1 MKNPSDLRTS
11 FSRPN
16 RQFGFA
22 LIAFCVVAPAVAQEP
37 VKPVRTATISPI
49 RNGTFNKNGEARER
63 RQGGNPRVT
72 ADGIL
77 VFDGS
82 MDGDRQ
88 VDPQI
93 AVGNGYVFHASNSGL
108 IIYDK
113 EGNFVQGVRQS
124 EFNNGIDPKLFFDVH
139 NRVFGFNLWTYWD
152 KEKVKPVNVSI
163 SETADPRGAWNTYPV
178 PSPKE
183 VDGGG
188 IGYSRKWIGYS
199 FPGGDERTF
208 VMKMAEAK
216 AGQPATVYH
225 FAGSLGHP
233 VNTVDP
239 IDDLYF
245 VELTRR
251 DIVLTRVSA
260 SSDGS
265 PEAAEVAR
273 KAHGF
278 EHFDWPPQSPQ
289 KGTAQKTASG
299 DRNPKNLVVQNGH
312 LWFSHTVNVDG
323 RAAVQWHQFTLDG
336 TVVQSGRIAHPTN
349 SFIQTTLAVNK
360 NNDVL
365 IGFQETGP
373 DMYISPRYALHRAG
387 DKPGAIGE
395 IIKLGE
401 GQGATDGA
409 AWGDYSGTVVDGDN
423 LTDLWTIQSITDAEG
438 KGDTVI
444 ARIPLSANN

>member
-1 MKNPSDLRTS
+1 MMQIPSILSDRKTTLMIVA
-11 FSRPN
+11 
-16 RQFGFA
+16 A
-22 LIAFCVVAPAVAQEP
+22 LAVTWTALGAEA
-37 VKPVRTATISPI
+37 VKPSRSQTISPI
-49 RNGTFNKNGEARER
+49 RNETFNKNGKARER
-63 RQGGNPRVT
+63 RQGGSPRTVN
-72 ADGIL
+72 GVF

-93 AVGNGYVFHASNSGL
+93 AVGNGYVFHASNGGL

-113 EGNFVQGVRQS
+113 EGNYIQGVPQS

-163 SETADPRGAWNTYPV
+163 SETADPKGAWNTYPV

-216 AGQPATVYH
+216 AGKPATVYH

-245 VELTRR
+245 VELTRQ
-251 DIVLTRVSA
+251 DIVLTRVSDSGEGTPQA
-260 SSDGS
+260 T
-265 PEAAEVAR
+265 EVAR
-273 KAHGF
+273 KPHGF
-278 EHFDWPPQSPQ
+278 QHFGWPPQSPQ
-289 KGTAQKTASG
+289 KGTDQKTASG
-299 DRNPKNLVVQNGH
+299 DRNPKNLVIQNDH
-312 LWFSHTVNVDG
+312 LWFSHTVDLDG
-323 RAAVQWHQFTLDG
+323 RAAVQWHQFKFDG
-336 TVVQSGRIAHPTN
+336 SKVQSGLIAHQTN
-349 SFIQTTLAVNK
+349 SYIQTTLAVNK
-360 NNDVL
+360 HNDVL

-373 DMYISPRYALHRAG
+373 GMFISPRCALHRAS
-387 DKPGAIGE
+387 DEPGAIGE

-423 LTDLWTIQSITDAEG
+423 LTDFWTIQSITDLNG

-444 ARIPLSANN
+444 AKVPARPSN

>member
-1 MKNPSDLRTS
+1 MKDPKDPRTS
-11 FSRPN
+11 FGHPN
-16 RQFGFA
+16 RQFGFV
-22 LIAFCVVAPAVAQEP
+22 LIAFFAVAPALVAEP
-37 VKPVRTATISPI
+37 VKPIRTATVSPI
-49 RNGTFNKNGEARER
+49 RNETFNKNGKARER
-63 RQGGNPRVT
+63 RQGGNPRIT
-72 ADGIL
+72 ANGVL

-113 EGNFVQGVRQS
+113 EGNFVQGVPQS

-188 IGYSRKWIGYS
+188 IGYSRIWIGYS

-208 VMKMAEAK
+208 VMKTAEAM
-216 AGQPATVYH
+216 AGKPATVYH

-260 SSDGS
+260 GSDGS

-278 EHFDWPPQSPQ
+278 EHFGWPPPSPQ
-289 KGTAQKTASG
+289 KGTEQKTASG

-323 RAAVQWHQFTLDG
+323 RAAVQWHQFMLDG

-349 SFIQTTLAVNK
+349 SYIQTTLAVNK

-373 DMYISPRYALHRAG
+373 DMYISPRCALHRGG

-395 IIKLGE
+395 IITLGE

-423 LTDLWTIQSITDAEG
+423 LTDLWTIQSITDAKG

-444 ARIPLSANN
+444 ARIPLSAKH